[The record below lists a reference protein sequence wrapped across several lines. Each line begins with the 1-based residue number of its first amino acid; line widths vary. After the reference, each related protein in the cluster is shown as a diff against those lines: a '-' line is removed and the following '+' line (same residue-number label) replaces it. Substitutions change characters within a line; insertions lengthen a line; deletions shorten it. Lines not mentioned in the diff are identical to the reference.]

1 MQGVVDTQTEREKR
15 GVTMRVAN
23 WKAPEV
29 FDEISERALN
39 NANDFM
45 DLVVAEAKRRCP
57 VDPITFREGKFSN
70 AIVSFTP
77 QTGHN
82 KGSLVYFGTQKRW
95 LGRAPGNLR
104 DTIRRVNKIASG
116 NIRVYAGN
124 YKIYWAFMVERGTS
138 RTAAQ
143 PFLRNAFYSMRA
155 EVNRAIKNGV
165 TK

>member
-1 MQGVVDTQTEREKR
+1 
-15 GVTMRVAN
+15 MRVAK

-29 FDEISERALN
+29 FNEISERALN

-95 LGRAPGNLR
+95 MGRAPGKLP
-104 DTIRRVNKIASG
+104 DPIKRVNKDARG
-116 NIRVYAGN
+116 NIRVYDGN
-124 YKIYWAFMVERGTS
+124 YKICWAFMVGRGTS
-138 RTAAQ
+138 KPRAQ
-143 PFLRNAFYSMRA
+143 PFLRLAFYSMRTEA
-155 EVNRAIKNGV
+155 NVAIKNGV